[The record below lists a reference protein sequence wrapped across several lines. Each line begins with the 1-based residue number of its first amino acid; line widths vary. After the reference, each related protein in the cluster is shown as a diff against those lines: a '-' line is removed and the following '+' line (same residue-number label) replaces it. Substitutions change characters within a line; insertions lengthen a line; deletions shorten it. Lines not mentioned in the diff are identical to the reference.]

1 MLSLSLTMAKN
12 DAFILSTMTK
22 LEQILETFPHDEFVT
37 LDGLDDAVI
46 GVNYEV
52 DPPRLVYSINEITEC
67 FVKNNGMTEEEAIEH
82 YEYNTARS
90 IPYVKNAPMLIYT
103 EFF

>member
-1 MLSLSLTMAKN
+1 
-12 DAFILSTMTK
+12 MTK
-22 LEQILETFPHDEFVT
+22 LEQIINTFPDCEFVT

-46 GVNYEV
+46 GVNYEL

-67 FVKNNGMTEEEAIEH
+67 FVKQGMTEDEAIEY

-90 IPYVKNAPMLIYT
+90 IPYVTNAPILIYT
-103 EFF
+103 EF